1 MNQRQENFLE
11 KYPAI
16 KSRFEE
22 LCAVRRD
29 EIVEGLL
36 VMDEQYKL
44 LTKRRVI
51 TSQEVLNSLKMCGKS
66 EQLDCYADAV
76 SEEEIYKI
84 STIYKEALLDAVEML
99 QMLKILQ

>member
-1 MNQRQENFLE
+1 MNQRQEIFLE
-11 KYPAI
+11 KYPTI

-29 EIVEGLL
+29 EIVEDLL
-36 VMDEQYKL
+36 VTDEQYKL
-44 LTKRRVI
+44 LTKCRAT
-51 TSQEVLNSLKMCGKS
+51 TSQKVLHALDMCGKS
-66 EQLDCYADAV
+66 EQLDCYSDAV
-76 SEEEIYKI
+76 SEEEVYRV